1 MRLTRREFVQGT
13 VAAVSAT
20 ALGVGPVFGKE
31 GVAMTPA
38 INPVYLT
45 GSMENWPLGELA
57 AMGYR
62 GLELPPECLDRTSS
76 WLPAAKKAGLRPLCI
91 NALPDL
97 CPYLTGS
104 LSDAVPY
111 RRRSTLDRLL
121 QTLELMRKE
130 DIPFLVVAPSR
141 LAENYQSPA
150 EARSLLLESLRELA
164 GAGDTTILLEA
175 APFRLFASSQEIAGV
190 VDEIALPNL
199 AAALDVGHALLVGEN
214 PSPAATTLGA
224 RLKYVQ
230 VHDADA
236 RPGIPLL
243 DRHLPLGLGSLSKEE
258 VKSAVGD
265 LPFAMSITAP
275 NDPIPAARAALEW
288 LVHK

>member
-20 ALGVGPVFGKE
+20 ALGIGPVFGKE

-62 GLELPPECLDRTSS
+62 GLELPPECLDQ
-76 WLPAAKKAGLRPLCI
+76 LPAAKKAGLRPLCI

-150 EARSLLLESLRELA
+150 EARVLLVQSLRELA

-175 APFRLFASSQEIAGV
+175 SPFRLFATSQEIAGI
-190 VDEIALPNL
+190 VDEVALPNV
-199 AAALDVGHALLVGEN
+199 AAALDLGHAMLAGES
-214 PSPAATTLGA
+214 PSNAATILGA
-224 RLKYVQ
+224 RLRYVQ

-236 RPGIPLL
+236 RPAIPLL
-243 DRHLPLGLGSLSKEE
+243 DRHLPLGRGSLPKEE
-258 VKSAVGD
+258 AKSVVAE
-265 LPFAMSITAP
+265 LPFAVGITAP
-275 NDPIPAARAALEW
+275 DDPIPAARAALEW

>member
-20 ALGVGPVFGKE
+20 ALGLGPAFGRE

-45 GSMENWPLGELA
+45 GSMEDWPLGELA

-62 GLELPPECLDRTSS
+62 GLELPPDCLDRTSS
-76 WLPAAKKAGLRPLCI
+76 WLPAAAKAGLRPLCI

-111 RRRSTLDRLL
+111 RRRSTLDKLL
-121 QTLELMRKE
+121 RTLERMRGE
-130 DIPFLVVAPSR
+130 GIPFLVVVPSR
-141 LAENYQSPA
+141 LAENYQSPE
-150 EARSLLLESLRELA
+150 EARALLLESLRELA
-164 GAGDTTILLEA
+164 AAGDTTILLEA
-175 APFRLFASSQEIAGV
+175 APFRLFASSQEIAGI
-190 VDEIALPNL
+190 VDEVALPNV
-199 AAALDVGHALLVGEN
+199 AAALDFGHALLAGE
-214 PSPAATTLGA
+214 SPAHAATALGA

-230 VHDADA
+230 VHDADV
-236 RPGIPLL
+236 RPGIPRL
-243 DRHLPLGLGSLSKEE
+243 DRHLPLGRGSLSKDEA
-258 VKSAVGD
+258 KSAVGE
-265 LPFAMSITAP
+265 LPFAVGITAP
-275 NDPIPAARAALEW
+275 DDPIPAARAALEW
-288 LVHK
+288 LG

>member
-20 ALGVGPVFGKE
+20 ALGIGPVFGRE

-45 GSMENWPLGELA
+45 GSMENWPLDELA

-62 GLELPPECLDRTSS
+62 GLELPPECLDQ
-76 WLPAAKKAGLRPLCI
+76 LPAARRAGLRPLCV

-104 LSDAVPY
+104 LSDAVQH
-111 RRRSTLDRLL
+111 RRRSTLDGLL
-121 QTLELMRKE
+121 MTLERMRKE

-141 LAENYQSPA
+141 LAENYQSPE
-150 EARSLLLESLRELA
+150 EARALLVASLRELA

-175 APFRLFASSQEIAGV
+175 APFRMFASSRDIAGI
-190 VDEIALPNL
+190 VDEVGLPNV
-199 AAALDVGHALLVGEN
+199 AAALDVGHALLGGE
-214 PSPAATTLGA
+214 SPMQAATALGE
-224 RLKYVQ
+224 RLRYIQ
-230 VHDADA
+230 LHDADV

-243 DRHLPLGLGSLSKEE
+243 DRHLPLGRGSLPREE
-258 VKSAVGD
+258 VRSAVGK
-265 LPFAMSITAP
+265 LPVAVGVTAP
-275 NDPIPAARAALEW
+275 DDPISAARKALEW
-288 LVHK
+288 IT

>member
-20 ALGVGPVFGKE
+20 ALGIGPVFGKE

-62 GLELPPECLDRTSS
+62 GLELPPECLETTS
-76 WLPAAKKAGLRPLCI
+76 WLPAAKKAGLSPLCI

-111 RRRSTLDRLL
+111 RRRSTLDKLL
-121 QTLELMRKE
+121 KTLERMRGE
-130 DIPFLVVAPSR
+130 GIPFLVVAPSR

-150 EARSLLLESLRELA
+150 EARALLLEHLRELA
-164 GAGDTTILLEA
+164 GAGDTMILLEA
-175 APFRLFASSQEIAGV
+175 SPFRLFASSQEIAGI
-190 VDEIALPNL
+190 VDEVALPNV
-199 AAALDVGHALLVGEN
+199 AAALDVGHALLAGES
-214 PSPAATTLGA
+214 PSHAATTLGTG
-224 RLKYVQ
+224 LKYVQ
-230 VHDADA
+230 VHDADV

-243 DRHLPLGLGSLSKEE
+243 DRHLPLGRGSLTKEE
-258 VKSAVGD
+258 AKSAVAE
-265 LPFAMSITAP
+265 LPFAVGITAP
-275 NDPIPAARAALEW
+275 DDPIPAARAALEW

>member
-20 ALGVGPVFGKE
+20 ALGVGPLFGKE

-45 GSMENWPLGELA
+45 GSMKDWPLGELA
-57 AMGYR
+57 AVGYR
-62 GLELPPECLDRTSS
+62 GLELPPECLETTS
-76 WLPAAKKAGLRPLCI
+76 WLSAAKKAGMRPLCI

-111 RRRSTLDRLL
+111 RRRSTLDKLL
-121 QTLELMRKE
+121 KTLERMRAE
-130 DIPFLVVAPSR
+130 GIPFLVVAPSR
-141 LAENYQSPA
+141 LAENYQSPE
-150 EARSLLLESLRELA
+150 EARVLLVESLRELA
-164 GAGDTTILLEA
+164 GAGDATILLEA
-175 APFRLFASSQEIAGV
+175 APFRMFASSQEIAGI
-190 VDEIALPNL
+190 VDEVALPNV
-199 AAALDVGHALLVGEN
+199 AAALDVGHALLAGES
-214 PSPAATTLGA
+214 PSLAATTLGA

-243 DRHLPLGLGSLSKEE
+243 DRHLPLGRGSLPKEE
-258 VKSAVGD
+258 ARTAMGD
-265 LPFAMSITAP
+265 LPFAVGITAP
-275 NDPIPAARAALEW
+275 DDPIPAARAALEW